1 MRTVEFEKDFAIDL
15 LETKLAVVKNE
26 IQDILK
32 QWNQES
38 AEEMI
43 EKTRKGELPEAEDD
57 AISLTNLVDIQRYL
71 EEVLQE
77 IEE

>member
-15 LETKLAVVKNE
+15 IETKLAVVNKE
-26 IQDILK
+26 IQAILEN
-32 QWNQES
+32 WNQES

-43 EKTRKGELPEAEDD
+43 KKTRKGELSEAEND
-57 AISLTNLVDIQRYL
+57 AISLTNLVDMQNYL

>member
-15 LETKLAVVKNE
+15 IETKLAVVNKE
-26 IQDILK
+26 IQAILEN
-32 QWNQES
+32 WNQES

-43 EKTRKGELPEAEDD
+43 KKTRKGELSEAEND
-57 AISLTNLVDIQRYL
+57 AISLTNLVDMQNYL

-77 IEE
+77 IDE